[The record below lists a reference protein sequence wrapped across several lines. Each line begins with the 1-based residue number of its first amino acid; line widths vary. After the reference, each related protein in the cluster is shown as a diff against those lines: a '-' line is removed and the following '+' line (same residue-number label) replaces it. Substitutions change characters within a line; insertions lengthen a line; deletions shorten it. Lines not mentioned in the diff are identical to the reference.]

1 MKKFFIRI
9 VTVTLTLFTFN
20 YFCCIDIDY
29 DYYNI
34 YFTNNS
40 NKGVVLAATVDYPD
54 TMPRFDELYGA
65 EVDFKY
71 RYVPANSSTDSAL
84 YNTDFGSHLL
94 DNIYYIYNK
103 GYNDTIS
110 FFIIDEDVWH
120 EYGPLKIVVYNKVL
134 QRYDLSKKDMM
145 YLEDR
150 LTYPPSPKMRG
161 MKMFPPYEEA
171 IKQ

>member
-54 TMPRFDELYGA
+54 TMPRFAELYGF

-94 DNIYYIYNK
+94 DEFYCIYNN

>member
-71 RYVPANSSTDSAL
+71 RYRKTFLRP
-84 YNTDFGSHLL
+84 
-94 DNIYYIYNK
+94 
-103 GYNDTIS
+103 GYLPHIS
-110 FFIIDEDVWH
+110 VCVH
-120 EYGPLKIVVYNKVL
+120 
-134 QRYDLSKKDMM
+134 
-145 YLEDR
+145 
-150 LTYPPSPKMRG
+150 
-161 MKMFPPYEEA
+161 A
-171 IKQ
+171 